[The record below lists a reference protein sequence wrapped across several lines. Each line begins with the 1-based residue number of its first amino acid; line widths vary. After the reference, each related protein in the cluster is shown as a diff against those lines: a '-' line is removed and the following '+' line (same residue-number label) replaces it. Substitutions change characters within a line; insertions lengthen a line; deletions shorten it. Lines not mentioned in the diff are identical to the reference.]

1 MKTSSSYT
9 TIAYLFM
16 APALILMGIFT
27 FWPVGFNTYL
37 AFHDYALVD
46 GTATWNNFAHFK
58 YIAGEELFHSAIKN
72 SLLFLLVVPVIQL
85 AALVVAKLV
94 NSKLPGMTFFRAS
107 YYIPVITAVSI
118 AAVVW
123 SNVYKYDGML
133 NMILSWVGQALH
145 LLKAGEMVEI
155 QWIGDPHI
163 AIFSV
168 MGFVFWKGIGYY
180 MVLYLAGLQAIPAE
194 VEEAAVLDGANAW
207 QRFWKI
213 TVPMVK
219 PTILLCTLLSTIAAI
234 KAFQEVVVLT
244 RGQSDTYTALF
255 YVYAQAFQNYNFGR
269 AAAAGLVIT
278 FFCMI
283 LAIIQFRFFGEKK

>member
-1 MKTSSSYT
+1 VKTSSSYT
-9 TIAYLFM
+9 AIAYLFL

-37 AFHDYALVD
+37 AFQDYSLAD
-46 GTATWNNFAHFK
+46 GTSTWNNFAHFK
-58 YIAGEELFHSAIKN
+58 YIYGEELFHQAIKN
-72 SLLFLLVVPVIQL
+72 SLLCLLVVPVIQL

-94 NSKLPGMTFFRAS
+94 NDKLPFITLFRAS

-123 SNVYKYDGML
+123 TNVYKYDGML
-133 NMILSWVGQALH
+133 NLVLTWFLQKLHILAAGQ
-145 LLKAGEMVEI
+145 VVDI
-155 QWIGDPHI
+155 QWIGDPKI

-219 PTILLCTLLSTIAAI
+219 PTILLCTLLSTIAALKI
-234 KAFQEVVVLT
+234 FQEVAVLT

-269 AAAAGLVIT
+269 AAAASLVVT

-283 LAIIQFRFFGEKK
+283 LAVVQFRFFGDKK

>member
-9 TIAYLFM
+9 AIAYLFL

-37 AFHDYALVD
+37 AFQDYSLAD
-46 GTATWNNFAHFK
+46 GTSTWNNFAHFK
-58 YIAGEELFHSAIKN
+58 YIAGEELFHNALKN
-72 SLLFLLVVPVIQL
+72 SVLYLLIVPVIQL
-85 AALVVAKLV
+85 SALIVAKLV
-94 NSKLPGMTFFRAS
+94 NNKLPAMTFFRAV
-107 YYIPVITAVSI
+107 YYIPVITAISI

-123 SNVYKYDGML
+123 SNVYKYDGL
-133 NMILSWVGQALH
+133 LSWFLQALH
-145 LLKAGEMVEI
+145 ILPQGQDGQIDWLGN
-155 QWIGDPHI
+155 PHI
-163 AIFSV
+163 ALYMV
-168 MGFVFWKGIGYY
+168 MLFTFWKGIGYY

-194 VEEAAVLDGANAW
+194 VEEAAILDGANVF

-219 PTILLCTLLSTIAAI
+219 PTILLCTLLCTIAAM

-244 RGQSDTYTALF
+244 KGQSDTYTALF
-255 YVYAQAFQNYNFGR
+255 YVYDQGFGSNHNFGR
-269 AAAAGLVIT
+269 AAAAGVVVT

-283 LAIIQFRFFGEKK
+283 LAIIQFRFFGDKK